1 VIALG
6 FWSFSMNRTYRTEET
21 LWAHSVAHGGEALAH
36 MNYAMSMSDRADPRV
51 REHLE
56 RAVAMSPNYVLA
68 HVNLGLLDLDAG
80 QPDAG
85 LARLRW
91 VTEIAPDW
99 PEAHYWLSVGLDRA
113 GEVDASLAA
122 AETAAALDPGNI
134 QYTYRLALAR
144 SRAGHFEGALNAA
157 RRVLAVDPA
166 HADARFAE
174 AHALQMSGRAREST
188 DSYGRYL
195 AARPKDA
202 DARFDLAYAWVS
214 LGRCSAAV
222 PHLQAVLRERPGHT
236 AAEQYLV
243 LCEEEAAGGA
253 PAVERALERH
263 YDAAFTAYRAGE
275 YRRSLEFVRLVE
287 AMRPDHAE
295 IRFLKGFDL
304 QMLGRLEEAVAA
316 YEAYLSSHPGHA
328 QVHFNAGHALARL
341 GRCAEAAEHLERT
354 LELRPEY
361 QEARE
366 ILSSCAVQRAAR
378 GAPGTHTEETTT

>member
-1 VIALG
+1 
-6 FWSFSMNRTYRTEET
+6 
-21 LWAHSVAHGGEALAH
+21 
-36 MNYAMSMSDRADPRV
+36 
-51 REHLE
+51 
-56 RAVAMSPNYVLA
+56 MSPNYVLA

-80 QPDAG
+80 RSDTG

-91 VTEIAPDW
+91 VTQMAPDW
-99 PEAHYWLSVGLDRA
+99 PEAHYWHSVALDRA
-113 GEVDASLAA
+113 GEVDASLVA
-122 AETAAALDPGNI
+122 AEMAASLDAGNLP
-134 QYTYRLALAR
+134 YAYRLALAR
-144 SRAGHFEGALNAA
+144 SRAGHFEGALAAA

-188 DSYGRYL
+188 DSYARYL

-214 LGRCSAAV
+214 LGRCADAV
-222 PHLQAVLRERPGHT
+222 PHLQAVLRERPGHA

-243 LCEEEAAGGA
+243 LCEEEATGGA
-253 PAVERALERH
+253 PALERALERH
-263 YDAAFTAYRAGE
+263 YAAAFTAYRAGE

-341 GRCAEAAEHLERT
+341 GRCDEAVEHLERT

-361 QEARE
+361 DEARE
-366 ILSSCAVQRAAR
+366 LLSSCAVQRSAH